1 MFGFFKNKI
10 ENLKQ
15 AVSNTAQTLVGNV
28 LANVDSADENYSE
41 FALDDIEDTLIS
53 ADLGVDYAVELVDN
67 LRNKKNAKPT
77 ELKDYLKLDKLNLT
91 IKMGN

>member
-15 AVSNTAQTLVGNV
+15 AVSNTAQSLVGNV
-28 LANVDSADENYSE
+28 LSNVESTDTEYSE

-53 ADLGVDYAVELVDN
+53 ADLGVNYAAELVDN
-67 LRNKKNAKPT
+67 LRNKKNAKT
-77 ELKDYLKLDKLNLT
+77 SEFKKYLK
-91 IKMGN
+91 

>member
-28 LANVDSADENYSE
+28 LANVDSA
-41 FALDDIEDTLIS
+41 
-53 ADLGVDYAVELVDN
+53 G
-67 LRNKKNAKPT
+67 
-77 ELKDYLKLDKLNLT
+77 
-91 IKMGN
+91 